1 MKVTEDVL
9 EFLDLKLTFDKDYKL
24 RSADFIAKATHSF
37 TYVLSSICF
46 SKNSIENIPKAVV
59 LRLRRSCDSDDQS
72 EENSVQ
78 HRKYFVARDVGNFLM
93 QEIFQGRKLEDLK

>member
-59 LRLRRSCDSDDQS
+59 LRLRRSVILMTSLKKTVS
-72 EENSVQ
+72 SI
-78 HRKYFVARDVGNFLM
+78 GNISLLEM
-93 QEIFQGRKLEDLK
+93 SEIF

>member
-59 LRLRRSCDSDDQS
+59 LRLRRSVILMTSLKKTVS
-72 EENSVQ
+72 SI
-78 HRKYFVARDVGNFLM
+78 GNISLLEM
-93 QEIFQGRKLEDLK
+93 WEIF